1 MRKTGVRFQP
11 AKKGKPDVI
20 VFSFVQ
26 LVGLYIISP
35 FEVVIPVPE
44 GEQKIAL
51 EVVTALGGKLP
62 EEPYKDF

>member
-35 FEVVIPVPE
+35 FEVVIPVP
-44 GEQKIAL
+44 
-51 EVVTALGGKLP
+51 GGGA
-62 EEPYKDF
+62 ENCIGSGHCVGRETSRRAV